1 MRKVRRNDILLK
13 NVAEKLKKIRQ
24 DKGVTQLSVLVDT
37 EVHVGRL
44 ENNPTNISLSTLADL
59 CTYYGLTLEEFF
71 KDMPIGETSY
81 NHKKHK

>member
-24 DKGVTQLSVLVDT
+24 EKGVTQLSVLVDT

-59 CTYYGLTLEEFF
+59 CTYYGLTLEECF

>member
-24 DKGVTQLSVLVDT
+24 EKGVTQLSVLVDT

-59 CTYYGLTLEEFF
+59 CTYYG
-71 KDMPIGETSY
+71 S
-81 NHKKHK
+81 

>member
-24 DKGVTQLSVLVDT
+24 EKGVTQLSVLVDT

-71 KDMPIGETSY
+71 KDISTCRSS
-81 NHKKHK
+81 KKPE